1 MYVPTSLAETR
12 TKAYGRKEK
21 AQNWVDSS
29 ICRGYIEG
37 IEPLTEDR
45 PMPKFI
51 SIQDGAYLLNLA
63 HIVSIEVN
71 EDSLEVTCND
81 GNGAYTV
88 DNSDEMAKLLALI
101 EVA

>member
-1 MYVPTSLAETR
+1 
-12 TKAYGRKEK
+12 
-21 AQNWVDSS
+21 
-29 ICRGYIEG
+29 
-37 IEPLTEDR
+37 
-45 PMPKFI
+45 MPKFI

-88 DNSDEMAKLLALI
+88 DDPAEMAKLMALI

>member
-1 MYVPTSLAETR
+1 
-12 TKAYGRKEK
+12 
-21 AQNWVDSS
+21 
-29 ICRGYIEG
+29 
-37 IEPLTEDR
+37 
-45 PMPKFI
+45 MPKFI

-88 DNSDEMAKLLALI
+88 DHPDEMQRLMALI

>member
-1 MYVPTSLAETR
+1 
-12 TKAYGRKEK
+12 
-21 AQNWVDSS
+21 
-29 ICRGYIEG
+29 
-37 IEPLTEDR
+37 
-45 PMPKFI
+45 MPKFI

-88 DNSDEMAKLLALI
+88 DNSDEMGTLMDAI
-101 EVA
+101 QIVDSSEEGMQM